1 MKSTNWKGVAFSLII
16 LLTAGCS
23 SVPDQE
29 NSTELSDIPELDS
42 GVDVYDPLE
51 GFNRSMWTFNH
62 EYLDPYVLRP
72 VSLGYVNYTP
82 DVVRSGISNFFSNL
96 DEPSSMVNDIL
107 MGNGE
112 KAMAHFNRF
121 WMNSTFGLFGLWDF
135 AGIVGVAKEDNRSFS
150 DVVGHYGV
158 GNGPYLMLPGYG
170 PMTTRQVT
178 NSVDSMYVPLSYL
191 NFWTS
196 VSKFVF
202 EGMEARAS
210 VVSQE
215 PLLEASP
222 DSYLF
227 VRDAFIQRRNFKA
240 EIETDTYDEA
250 AEDFLDEYLDEVE
263 FE

>member
-1 MKSTNWKGVAFSLII
+1 MNCFNWKSLAFSLVI

-23 SVPDQE
+23 TVPEQQDVAEVSEPQVIE
-29 NSTELSDIPELDS
+29 G
-42 GVDVYDPLE
+42 GVEVSDPLE
-51 GFNRSMWTFNH
+51 GFNRTMWTFNH

-82 DVVRSGISNFFSNL
+82 HVVRTGIANFFSNL
-96 DEPSSMVNDIL
+96 DEPSSFINDLL

-112 KAMAHFNRF
+112 EAVAHFNRF

-135 AGIVGVAKEDNRSFS
+135 AGVAGINKQDNRSFS

-178 NSVDSMYVPLSYL
+178 NTVDSMYFPLSYIS
-191 NFWTS
+191 FWTS
-196 VSKFVF
+196 VGKFAF
-202 EGMEARAS
+202 EGMESRAA

-215 PLLEASP
+215 PMLDASP

-240 EIETDTYDEA
+240 QVETESFDAESEA
-250 AEDFLDEYLDEVE
+250 FLDEYLEEE
-263 FE
+263 FD